1 MASSPPSPPQPE
13 PSPDEFYKY
22 TLQNI
27 EREESL
33 IDHRISWMLTSQGF
47 LFAALALLAK
57 TNGNSPTIATLSMMT
72 PYGGLM
78 VAILSFVGI
87 HAAYLSIGNLLKV
100 LKRRPEWASYPR
112 VTTDFASRLG
122 RLCGYGLPLLFIII
136 WLILISQSPWVQSL
150 WPFG

>member
-1 MASSPPSPPQPE
+1 MASAPPSPPQPE

-27 EREESL
+27 EREEGL

-47 LFAALALLAK
+47 LFTALALLAK
-57 TNGNSPTIATLSMMT
+57 TNGISPTIAALEIMT
-72 PYGGLM
+72 PFVGLM
-78 VAILSFVGI
+78 VAILSFLGI
-87 HAAYLSIGNLLKV
+87 HAAYLSIRNLLTFQ
-100 LKRRPEWASYPR
+100 KRRDRWASYPG
-112 VTTDFASRLG
+112 VTTRFASFLG